1 MKKIKLM
8 LIKTGSIIATLLM
21 FSPLITLVKSDYLLS
36 KYSLVEFVILL
47 IITLCY
53 DLYMYSQ
60 ICKTHEMEEEKKRYY
75 NFIKNSDKKLNLKLS
90 YKEKNKYNEEYIE
103 KLMEKYF

>member
-1 MKKIKLM
+1 MKKTKLI
-8 LIKTGSIIATLLM
+8 LIKTGSVIATLLM
-21 FSPLITLVKSDYLLS
+21 FSPLIILVKSEYLLS

-60 ICKTHEMEEEKKRYY
+60 ICKIHEMKEEKKHYY
-75 NFIKNSDKKLNLKLS
+75 NFIKNSDEKLNLKLS
-90 YKEKNKYNEEYIE
+90 YKEKNEHNEEYIE
-103 KLMEKYF
+103 KLMKNFF